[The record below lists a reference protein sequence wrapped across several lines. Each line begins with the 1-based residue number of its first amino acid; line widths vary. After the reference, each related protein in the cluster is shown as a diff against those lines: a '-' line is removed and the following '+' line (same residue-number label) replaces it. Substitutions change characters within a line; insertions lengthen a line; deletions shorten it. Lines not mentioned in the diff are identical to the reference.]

1 MRSSGIRPRVLITRR
16 IPEAALAI
24 VRDMC
29 EVQYDA
35 SDRQLTPDE
44 LVRGVAGKD
53 GLLCVVTDRVD
64 DAVLASSSALKVV
77 STVAVGYDNIDVA
90 SATARGVAVAN
101 TPGILTE
108 SSADLAWGLLFSI
121 ARRITEGD
129 RYIRAGKWRE
139 WQLMLMAGHDVYEQ
153 TLGIIGMGRIG
164 QAVAR
169 RARGC
174 GMRIL
179 YYNRQRVDASIEAEL
194 GAIWVPLSELL
205 EQADFVS
212 LHVPLSPATTR
223 FIGEAELRR
232 MKPTAYLI
240 NTARGAVVD
249 EQAVIRALQEGWIAG
264 AALDVFEQE
273 PEVPL
278 ALRALENVVLVPH
291 IGSASVTTRTRMAV
305 MAAENLTAVLRGEQ
319 PPNVVNPNVWSRA
332 V

>member
-1 MRSSGIRPRVLITRR
+1 MKPRVLITRQV
-16 IPEAALAI
+16 PEAALAV
-24 VRDMC
+24 VRDIC
-29 EVQYDA
+29 ELQYDP

-44 LVRGVAGKD
+44 LVQAVAGVE

-64 DAVLASSSALKVV
+64 DVVLAASPALQVV
-77 STVAVGYDNIDVA
+77 STIAVGYDNIDVA
-90 SATARGVAVAN
+90 AATARGVAVAN
-101 TPGILTE
+101 TPGVLTE
-108 SSADLAWGLLFSI
+108 SSADLTWGLLFSI

-129 RYIRAGKWRE
+129 RYIRAGKWHE
-139 WQLMLMAGHDVYEQ
+139 WKLMLMAGHDVYEQ
-153 TLGIIGMGRIG
+153 TLGIVGMGRIG

-179 YYNRQRVDASIEAEL
+179 YHNRQRVDASIEAEL
-194 GAIWVPLSELL
+194 GAVWVTLPQLL

-212 LHVPLSPATTR
+212 LHVPLGPETRR
-223 FIGEAELRR
+223 FIGEAELHR

-278 ALRALENVVLVPH
+278 ALRELENVVLVPH
-291 IGSASVTTRTRMAV
+291 IGSASVATRTRMAV
-305 MAAENLTAVLRGEQ
+305 MAAENLTAVLRGERPQ
-319 PPNVVNPNVWSRA
+319 HVVNPEVWR
-332 V
+332 

>member
-1 MRSSGIRPRVLITRR
+1 MKPRVLITRQV
-16 IPEAALAI
+16 PDAALAV
-24 VRDMC
+24 VRDRC
-29 EVQYDA
+29 ELQYDP
-35 SDRQLTPDE
+35 SDRQLAPAE
-44 LVRGVAGKD
+44 LVQAVADKD

-64 DAVLASSSALKVV
+64 DAVLASSPALKVV

-90 SATARGVAVAN
+90 AATARGVAVAN
-101 TPGILTE
+101 TPGVLTE

-129 RYIRAGKWRE
+129 RYIRAGKWRD
-139 WQLMLMAGHDVYEQ
+139 WKLMLMAGHDVYGQ
-153 TLGIIGMGRIG
+153 TLGIVGMGRIG

-174 GMRIL
+174 NMRIL
-179 YYNRQRVDASIEAEL
+179 YHNRQRVDASIEAEL
-194 GAIWVPLSELL
+194 GTTRVTLMELL

-212 LHVPLSPATTR
+212 LHVPLAPETTR
-223 FIGEAELRR
+223 MIGEAELRR

-240 NTARGAVVD
+240 NTARGAVLD

-278 ALRALENVVLVPH
+278 ALRELENVVLVPH
-291 IGSASVTTRTRMAV
+291 IGSASVATRTRMAV
-305 MAAENLTAVLRGEQ
+305 MAAENLTAVLRGERS
-319 PPNVVNPNVWSRA
+319 PNVVNPEVWG
-332 V
+332 